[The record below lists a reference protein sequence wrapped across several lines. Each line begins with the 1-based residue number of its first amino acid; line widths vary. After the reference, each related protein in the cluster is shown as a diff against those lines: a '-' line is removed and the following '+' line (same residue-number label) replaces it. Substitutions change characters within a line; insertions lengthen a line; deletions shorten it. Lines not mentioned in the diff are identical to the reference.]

1 VIYAVTVSLDIQTL
15 DGTLPSKLIGTAV
28 FQLGATRQIPG
39 GVLVFQAAL
48 INDMPGEASLY
59 RFSIQFGSLH
69 SAAAVGNW
77 LFAQLHGS
85 AVALSLAGQAI
96 PVDHGTILR
105 VLRQVA

>member
-1 VIYAVTVSLDIQTL
+1 MIYAVTVPLDIQTL
-15 DGTLPSKLIGTAV
+15 DETLPSKLMGRAV
-28 FQLGATRQIPG
+28 FQLGATRRIPG
-39 GVLVFQAAL
+39 GMLVFQSAY
-48 INDMPGEASLY
+48 INDTPGEPSLY

-85 AVALSLAGQAI
+85 AVALSLAGQLI

-105 VLRQVA
+105 LLRQVA